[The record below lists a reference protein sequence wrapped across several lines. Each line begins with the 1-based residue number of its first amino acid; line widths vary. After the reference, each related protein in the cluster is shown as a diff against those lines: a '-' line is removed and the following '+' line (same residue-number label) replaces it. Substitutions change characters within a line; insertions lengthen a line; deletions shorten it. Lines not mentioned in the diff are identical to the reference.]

1 VTRFARSRRTPTTR
15 ALLAVGVL
23 AGCSWH
29 ATPAAQVHGHGV
41 VVESALARKAEA
53 DRMVREIAAALSPDS
68 AVRAFTPDID
78 PTPCTAP
85 LNGQVYYTISREFDA
100 PIGSSGADLAPGVI
114 AQLRARHFEIDEPN
128 TLGDH
133 ISVTAGT
140 NVVDLSVLAMK
151 DSRTVRINIDTQ
163 CGTPEP
169 GSQDGGG

>member
-1 VTRFARSRRTPTTR
+1 
-15 ALLAVGVL
+15 
-23 AGCSWH
+23 
-29 ATPAAQVHGHGV
+29 V

-100 PIGSSGADLAPGVI
+100 PIGSSGADLIPGLI
-114 AQLRARHFEIDEPN
+114 AQLRARGFSTDQPN
-128 TLGDH
+128 TLGDFV
-133 ISVTAGT
+133 SFVAANTYVGLNALG
-140 NVVDLSVLAMK
+140 MK
-151 DSRTVRINIDTQ
+151 RSRTVRINIDTQ